1 MSERKNHYNID
12 VPSHLSAELWQT
24 LTDNFEVTIKR
35 KCHSSDGEELNVSI
49 EITDKK
55 TK

>member
-1 MSERKNHYNID
+1 MSEKKNHYTID
-12 VPSHLSAELWQT
+12 VPPHLSAELWHT

-35 KCHSSDGEELNVSI
+35 KCHSPDEELNVSI